1 MISTAVTTLFPV
13 TVLFTLSLS
22 SLMLL
27 QGVFG
32 GNTFID
38 PSHVVHHL
46 TRRHLRNRVPENIDE
61 WGREKIGG
69 LVDGNLDRS
78 SAPTTTATTTD
89 ISSSPSDTNTNDDAI
104 LSSFLQ
110 NSGTINELEVVE
122 MPNIDT
128 EEDLREEEDSTFTST
143 AIISENNKTPTTTTN
158 SKNITTL
165 FIYVASA
172 LVAVVVLV
180 SVIACGLFVG
190 LRYRNRRDRIDAK
203 KMKQKPLAGP
213 DTSDDRYKYN
223 ENGSVY
229 ENNTTFDDSENTDT
243 DTDPGIV
250 RNHRGVVSRL
260 VCSSAH
266 SCTRQQQQ
274 YVAKNNNTDP
284 NNDDTNDEERKQNNN
299 NQLPAAY
306 QETVVL

>member
-143 AIISENNKTPTTTTN
+143 AIIAENNKTPTTTT
-158 SKNITTL
+158 SKKNTI
-165 FIYVASA
+165 FKYAASA
-172 LVAVVVLV
+172 VVAVVVLV

-213 DTSDDRYKYN
+213 DTSDHKYKYK

-229 ENNTTFDDSENTDT
+229 ENDTTSFDDTENTDT
-243 DTDPGIV
+243 DTGTV